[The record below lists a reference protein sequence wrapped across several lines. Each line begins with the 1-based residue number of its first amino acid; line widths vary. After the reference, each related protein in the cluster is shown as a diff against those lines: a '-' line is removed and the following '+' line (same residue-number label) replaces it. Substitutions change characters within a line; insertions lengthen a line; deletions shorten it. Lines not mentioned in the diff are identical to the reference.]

1 MMMGKILGLVTARG
15 GSKGLIDK
23 NIRPLAGRP
32 LIAWTLDAAH
42 ESTGSGPGCLD
53 RVVVSTDS
61 ERISDICRQHGAETP
76 FCRPADLA
84 RDHSP
89 HIDVVLHALEW
100 LRRHES
106 YVPQWVMLLQPTS
119 PFRTASDIHDAIQ
132 LAARRD
138 APAVVSVC
146 ETHAHPYL
154 MRSLGADGTMA
165 AFMQCPIGYAR
176 RQDLPTVYALN
187 GAIYLV
193 RRETLVNKKTL
204 EPPGAVG
211 YVMPPDRS
219 HQIDT
224 AWDLRIAELIA
235 RDRIGTDEEA
245 YVGAASGVVEPPRR
259 ISEK

>member
-1 MMMGKILGLVTARG
+1 MMMGKVLGLVTARG
-15 GSKGLIDK
+15 GSKGIPDK
-23 NIRPLAGRP
+23 NIRPLAGKP
-32 LIAWTLDAAH
+32 LIAWTLEAVQ
-42 ESTGSGPGCLD
+42 ESTGNGPGCLD

-61 ERISDICRQHGAETP
+61 EQISDICRQFGADVP
-76 FCRPADLA
+76 FCRPADLS
-84 RDHSP
+84 RDESA

-106 YVPQWVMLLQPTS
+106 YVPEWVMLLQPTS
-119 PFRTASDIHDAIQ
+119 PFRTVADIREAIE
-132 LAARRD
+132 LANSSG

-154 MRSLGADGTMA
+154 ARSLGAGGTLG
-165 AFMQCPIGYAR
+165 AFMQCPISYAR
-176 RQDLPTVYALN
+176 RQDLPAAYSLN

-193 RRETLVNKKTL
+193 RREILCNKKTF
-204 EPPGAVG
+204 EPQGAIG
-211 YVMPPDRS
+211 FVMPPDRS

-224 AWDLRIAELIA
+224 PWDLRLAEFIA
-235 RDRIGTDEEA
+235 RDQIGADEEA

>member
-1 MMMGKILGLVTARG
+1 MTGKVLGLVTARG

-32 LIAWTLDAAH
+32 LIAWTLAAAH

-61 ERISDICRQHGAETP
+61 ERIADICRQHGAETP

-84 RDHSP
+84 RDDSP

-106 YVPQWVMLLQPTS
+106 YVPEWVMLLQPTS
-119 PFRTASDIHDAIQ
+119 PFRTAADIRESIE
-132 LAARRD
+132 LANSRG

-154 MRSLGADGTMA
+154 ARSLGSDGAMT
-165 AFMQCPIGYAR
+165 AFIQCPIGYAR
-176 RQDLPTVYALN
+176 RQDLPAAYALN

-193 RRETLVNKKTL
+193 RREILCSKKTL
-204 EPPGAVG
+204 EPPGAIG

-224 AWDLRIAELIA
+224 AWDLRIAEFIA
-235 RDRIGTDEEA
+235 RDRMGADEEA
-245 YVGAASGVVEPPRR
+245 YDGAGRGVVEPPRR